1 MDALTDCSMDMA
13 FAAILQSCAADI
25 VQHHL
30 QASLVCLTWGILL
43 VFLEVKTCFVC
54 CKSISVEYAAWN
66 CQQRCVFAR

>member
-1 MDALTDCSMDMA
+1 MDALTNCSMDMA

-54 CKSISVEYAAWN
+54 CKSISVLLLGIANSAVYLLDD
-66 CQQRCVFAR
+66 